1 MTFGNG
7 AERSGEES
15 AVAERSG
22 EEPAVGP
29 NDPSSRGCT
38 KDSIDGED
46 TAVDPAPAASA
57 DQPCKSRRKAGVEYR
72 PV

>member
-1 MTFGNG
+1 MTSGNG
-7 AERSGEES
+7 
-15 AVAERSG
+15 AERSG

-29 NDPSSRGCT
+29 IDGSLETSIT
-38 KDSIDGED
+38 EDSDDGED

-57 DQPCKSRRKAGVEYR
+57 DRPREGRRKPGVEYR